1 MRQFFCA
8 LLMTGLFSVV
18 SAEEMPEDP
27 LGSIQW
33 DDMYRAYLSDH
44 KVIFDERVKVVAPEF
59 AEDSMNVPVS
69 VDASELTGIK
79 EILLFAEFNP
89 IPKILKFYPTASKAA
104 FSFRFKIQQASPV
117 RAAVLTNDNVW
128 HVGGVWIDA
137 AGGGCTTASDGR
149 LAGDWA
155 DHLGEV
161 HAAIWDNNNI
171 RRTKISISHPMDT
184 GLVAGIP
191 PFYIETIEL
200 TDDDGKLLAKIEP
213 YEPIQEN
220 PLFTLDLFKN
230 GAINI
235 EAVDNNANEFSARIV
250 R

>member
-1 MRQFFCA
+1 MRQFFFA
-8 LLMTGLFSVV
+8 LLMAGLFSVAL
-18 SAEEMPEDP
+18 AEEMPEDP

-44 KVIFDERVKVVAPEF
+44 KVIFDDRVKVIAPEF

-69 VDASELTGIK
+69 VDASELTGVK

-89 IPKILKFYPTASKAA
+89 IPKILKFYPESSQAA

-117 RAAVLTNDNVW
+117 RAAVLTDDNVW

-155 DHLGEV
+155 DHLGEI
-161 HAAIWDNNNI
+161 HAAIWDKGSTD
-171 RRTKISISHPMDT
+171 RTKISINHPMDT

-191 PFYIETIEL
+191 SFYIEIIEL
-200 TDDDGKLLAKIEP
+200 TGEDGKLLAKIEP

-220 PLFTLDLFKN
+220 PVFTLNLFKSEV
-230 GAINI
+230 INI
-235 EAVDNNANEFSARIV
+235 EAIDNNANEFSARIV

>member
-1 MRQFFCA
+1 MV
-8 LLMTGLFSVV
+8 GLFSAA
-18 SAEEMPEDP
+18 SAENIPEDP

-89 IPKILKFYPTASKAA
+89 IPKILKFYPAASKAA

-117 RAAVLTNDNVW
+117 RAAVLTDDNVW

-149 LAGDWA
+149 LGGDWA
-155 DHLGEV
+155 DHLGEISAGV
-161 HAAIWDNNNI
+161 WDTNDYE
-171 RRTKISISHPMDT
+171 RTKIALNHPMDT

-191 PFYIETIEL
+191 AFYLESIDV
-200 TDDDGKLLAKIEP
+200 TDGEGQLLVKIEP
-213 YEPIQEN
+213 YEPVQEN
-220 PLFTLDLFKN
+220 PVFTLDLPKYSV
-230 GAINI
+230 INI
-235 EAVDNNANEFSARIV
+235 EAIDNNANEFSARIV
-250 R
+250 Q

>member
-8 LLMTGLFSVV
+8 LLIAGLFSTA
-18 SAEEMPEDP
+18 SAEDIPEDP

-89 IPKILKFYPTASKAA
+89 IPKILKFYPAASKAA

-117 RAAVLTNDNVW
+117 RAAVLTDDNIW

-155 DHLGEV
+155 DHLGEIY
-161 HAAIWDNNNI
+161 AAIWDKGTV
-171 RRTKISISHPMDT
+171 RRMKINVSHPMDT

-191 PFYIETIEL
+191 PFYIETIQL
-200 TDDDGKLLAKIEP
+200 TDDKGKLLAKIEP

-220 PLFTLDLFKN
+220 PVFTLDLFKG

-235 EAVDNNANEFSARIV
+235 EAIDNNANEFSARIV
-250 R
+250 Q

>member
-1 MRQFFCA
+1 MKLIFCS
-8 LLMTGLFSVV
+8 LFLAGVV
-18 SAEEMPEDP
+18 SVASADDIPEDP

-33 DDMYRAYLSDH
+33 DDMYRAYLSEH
-44 KVIFDERVKVVAPEF
+44 KVIFDDKVKVVAPEF

-69 VDASELTGIK
+69 VDASELAGIR

-89 IPKILKFYPTASKAA
+89 IPKILKFFPARSKAV

-117 RAAVLTNDNVW
+117 RAAVLTDDNVW

-149 LAGDWA
+149 LGGDWA
-155 DHLGEV
+155 EHLGDM
-161 HAAIWDNNNI
+161 HAATWDKAGVK
-171 RRTKISISHPMDT
+171 RTKIAISHPMDT

-191 PFYIETIEL
+191 AFYIESVEL
-200 TDDDGKLLAKIEP
+200 TDDKGDLLVKIEP
-213 YEPIQEN
+213 YEPVQEN
-220 PLFTLDLFKN
+220 PVFTLDLGQSASFN
-230 GAINI
+230 VEAI
-235 EAVDNNANEFSARIV
+235 DNNANEFSARIE

>member
-1 MRQFFCA
+1 MRLFLCV
-8 LLMTGLFSVV
+8 LLMVGSFSMA
-18 SAEEMPEDP
+18 SAEEIPEDP

-33 DDMYRAYLSDH
+33 DDMVRAYLSEH
-44 KVIFDERVKVVAPEF
+44 KVVFDDRVKVVAPEF

-79 EILLFAEFNP
+79 EIFLFAEFNP
-89 IPKILKFYPTASKAA
+89 IPKILKFYPEASKAA

-117 RAAVLTNDNVW
+117 RAAVLTNDNIW

-137 AGGGCTTASDGR
+137 AGGGCTRASDDR

-155 DHLGEV
+155 DHLGEIY
-161 HAAIWDNNNI
+161 AAVWDTGTV

-191 PFYIETIEL
+191 SFYIEEIQL
-200 TDDDGKLLAKIEP
+200 TDDAGKLLARIEP
-213 YEPIQEN
+213 YEPVQEN
-220 PLFTLDLFKN
+220 PVFTLDLGKN
-230 GAINI
+230 GSINI
-235 EAVDNNANEFSARIV
+235 EAIDNNANEFSARIV